1 MRVSFLEYRYPLLKP
16 LIPWQQA
23 ACPLASL
30 EDLTCMKLSALSQR
44 GSKKDFVD
52 IYALGLRCFKLR
64 EMLRLYQKKYSVED
78 IGHVL
83 YGLSY
88 FDEVDQERLP
98 RMFWEVNWTRIKKT
112 IQGWVKEVAG
122 FRPFP

>member
-1 MRVSFLEYRYPLLKP
+1 
-16 LIPWQQA
+16 
-23 ACPLASL
+23 
-30 EDLTCMKLSALSQR
+30 MKLSALSQR